1 MLEFKQSEQTATK
14 RIWFFQL
21 TNIAP
26 ASEVPSGLKNNSNVT
41 YTVLNP
47 PQYLTLNGQ
56 TLTAGTDYT
65 VAGLTITM
73 ITPPLSTDV
82 FLSWYANAP
91 LIGQTGHGYLSTNGG
106 AGVSSINTFI
116 EIDSVNMP
124 GSYYLQLAQSEVAT
138 LGSLNLY
145 VKTTQ
150 SNAFNAQAIISYN
163 DPYASQGGFVA
174 PSNVTGMGLPK
185 AQADDLLK
193 KIRKMIAEE
202 FAKEEEEEDAEEV
215 VEQKDYD
222 AKLDAIMAKLDEPEE
237 EVEETPDRTDEV
249 LEAIAGIE
257 KPLDFTPH
265 FKKLGGKVDSVIPQY
280 GDLKTVAEGFQG
292 KMSVATDSINGSLIT
307 VKEISDGFAELKK
320 MMDEFK
326 STLADQSDMDKRF
339 DAMTSGKN
347 DKKLEELSGKF
358 IELQKMVIN
367 AKYDILQELTKANK
381 VKK

>member
-65 VAGLTITM
+65 IAGLTITM
-73 ITPPLSTDV
+73 TTPPLSTDV

-91 LIGQTGHGYLSTNGG
+91 LTGQTGHGYLSTNGA
-106 AGVSSINTFI
+106 AGVISTNTFT
-116 EIDSVNMP
+116 EIDSTNMP
-124 GSYYLQLAQSEVAT
+124 GSYYLQLTQAEVST

-150 SNAFNAQAIISYN
+150 SNAFSAAAIISYN

-174 PSNVTGMGLPK
+174 PSNVTGGFTKGMS
-185 AQADDLLK
+185 DDLLK
-193 KIRKMIAEE
+193 KIRKIVAEE
-202 FAKEEEEEDAEEV
+202 MAKDEEEEDTEEA
-215 VEQKDYD
+215 VEQKDYTE
-222 AKLDAIMAKLDEPEE
+222 KLDAILEAVTAEE
-237 EVEETPDRTDEV
+237 ETEEETPDRTDEV
-249 LEAIAGIE
+249 LEAIAGL
-257 KPLDFTPH
+257 PSPMDFTPH
-265 FKKLGGKVDSVIPQY
+265 FKELGGKVDSVVPQY

-292 KMSVATDSINGSLIT
+292 KMSLATDSINKSLET
-307 VKEISDGFAELKK
+307 VKTISEGFKELEG
-320 MMDEFK
+320 MMAKFKDTFDEQ
-326 STLADQSDMDKRF
+326 TNMDKRF
-339 DAMTSGKN
+339 ASINGKMK
-347 DKKLEELSGKF
+347 DDKLEEISKKF
-358 IELQKMVIN
+358 IDVQKMMIN
-367 AKYDILQELTKANK
+367 HKYDILKELTKGK
-381 VKK
+381 